1 MKSISLVAQSSSL
14 ICTMALNLSEFIA
27 DNELYGP
34 LIIKRIEE
42 TRLTSDQQLRLTD
55 YPNMVHMV
63 VILNAEDPDTI
74 AVLPVLA
81 RIDAAAPRL
90 DLHIITDEDDL
101 TLLDAMV
108 EALDLSD
115 LDELDLPLV
124 IFFDEEWADQGSW
137 GPRPA
142 AAEPLLEA
150 WLEEHPDYETLATDE
165 SDDAQDAF
173 GALQDELIHAMRLWY
188 NTSVNRVCV
197 DEIIDVLDSLASAD
211 DATSDDDEEDES
223 EES

>member
-1 MKSISLVAQSSSL
+1 M

-27 DNELYGP
+27 YNELYGP

-42 TRLTSDQQLRLTD
+42 TRLTNDQQLRLTE

-101 TLLDAMV
+101 TLLDAMA
-108 EALDLSD
+108 ETLDLSD
-115 LDELDLPLV
+115 VDELDLPLA
-124 IFFDEEWADQGSW
+124 IFFDEEWTDQASW

-142 AAEPLLEA
+142 AAEALLDA
-150 WLEEHPDYETLATDE
+150 WLEDHPDYEALAADE

-173 GALQDELIHAMRLWY
+173 AALQDELIHTMRLWY
-188 NTSVNRVCV
+188 NTSLNRICA
-197 DEIIDVLDSLASAD
+197 DEIIGVLGSLASAD
-211 DATSDDDEEDES
+211 DATSDDDEDES

>member
-1 MKSISLVAQSSSL
+1 MKPISLVAQSSSM

-27 DNELYGP
+27 YNELYGP

-42 TRLTSDQQLRLTD
+42 TRLTNDQQLRLTE

-101 TLLDAMV
+101 TLLDAMA
-108 EALDLSD
+108 ETLDLSD
-115 LDELDLPLV
+115 VDELDLPLA
-124 IFFDEEWADQGSW
+124 IFFDEEWTDQASW
-137 GPRPA
+137 GPRPV
-142 AAEPLLEA
+142 AAEALLDA
-150 WLEEHPDYETLATDE
+150 WLEDHPDYEALAADE

-173 GALQDELIHAMRLWY
+173 AALQDELIHTMRLWY
-188 NTSVNRVCV
+188 NTSLNRICA
-197 DEIIDVLDSLASAD
+197 DEIIGVLGSLASAD
-211 DATSDDDEEDES
+211 DATSDDDEDES